1 MSGKKR
7 FQKPGSLQPNID
19 DILEWSKLPEDAF
32 DAASQQEKESFIKDR
47 KSVSYWADAWRR
59 LRKNK
64 VAMVALAIII
74 ALVIFGFVG
83 PSLVP
88 YTYKQQV
95 RGSEALHPW
104 HYTLDDQEKINAYM
118 EEHNGA
124 GNLTPDEAVAALKD
138 KYSLEIH
145 TSSEVFSNIWLEY
158 IPIATEIAAKPTPIM
173 Q

>member
-32 DAASQQEKESFIKDR
+32 DPASSQEKADFIKDR

-59 LRKNK
+59 LRRNK
-64 VAMVALAIII
+64 VAMVALGIII

-83 PSLVP
+83 PSVVP

-104 HYTLDDQEKINAYM
+104 HYTLEDQEKINAYM
-118 EEHNGA
+118 EEHNNTE
-124 GNLTPDEAVAALKD
+124 NLTPRKQKPKLKQ
-138 KYSLEIH
+138 K
-145 TSSEVFSNIWLEY
+145 VRN
-158 IPIATEIAAKPTPIM
+158 
-173 Q
+173 

>member
-32 DAASQQEKESFIKDR
+32 DAASSQEKADFIKDR

-88 YTYKQQV
+88 ILTNSRCVVPRHCIHGITHWKTS
-95 RGSEALHPW
+95 RRSMITW
-104 HYTLDDQEKINAYM
+104 KRKIR
-118 EEHNGA
+118 
-124 GNLTPDEAVAALKD
+124 LQT
-138 KYSLEIH
+138 
-145 TSSEVFSNIWLEY
+145 
-158 IPIATEIAAKPTPIM
+158 
-173 Q
+173 

>member
-32 DAASQQEKESFIKDR
+32 DAASSQEKADFIKDR

-104 HYTLDDQEKINAYM
+104 HSRMLW
-118 EEHNGA
+118 
-124 GNLTPDEAVAALKD
+124 LRLPRFFL
-138 KYSLEIH
+138 SL
-145 TSSEVFSNIWLEY
+145 S
-158 IPIATEIAAKPTPIM
+158 
-173 Q
+173 

>member
-32 DAASQQEKESFIKDR
+32 DAASSQEKADFIKDR

-83 PSLVP
+83 PSLV
-88 YTYKQQV
+88 THTNSRLVEQ
-95 RGSEALHPW
+95 R
-104 HYTLDDQEKINAYM
+104 HYIHGITHWKTSRRSMITWKRKIR
-118 EEHNGA
+118 
-124 GNLTPDEAVAALKD
+124 LQT
-138 KYSLEIH
+138 
-145 TSSEVFSNIWLEY
+145 
-158 IPIATEIAAKPTPIM
+158 
-173 Q
+173 

>member
-32 DAASQQEKESFIKDR
+32 DAASSQEKADFIKDR

-74 ALVIFGFVG
+74 AWLFSDLWDRALFHILTNSRCV
-83 PSLVP
+83 VP
-88 YTYKQQV
+88 RHCI
-95 RGSEALHPW
+95 RGIIHWKTSRRSMITW
-104 HYTLDDQEKINAYM
+104 KRKIR
-118 EEHNGA
+118 
-124 GNLTPDEAVAALKD
+124 LQT
-138 KYSLEIH
+138 
-145 TSSEVFSNIWLEY
+145 
-158 IPIATEIAAKPTPIM
+158 
-173 Q
+173 

>member
-32 DAASQQEKESFIKDR
+32 DAASSQEKADFIKDR

-104 HYTLDDQEKINAYM
+104 HYTLEDQQKINDYM
-118 EEHNGA
+118 EEKNQTA
-124 GNLTPDEAVAALKD
+124 NLTPDEAVEKARAEAAAEGKELSRIEESKD
-138 KYSLEIH
+138 SCESKC
-145 TSSEVFSNIWLEY
+145 FSVKRE
-158 IPIATEIAAKPTPIM
+158 
-173 Q
+173 

>member
-32 DAASQQEKESFIKDR
+32 DAASSQEKADFIKDR

-74 ALVIFGFVG
+74 ALVISDLWDRAWFLILISSRYV
-83 PSLVP
+83 
-88 YTYKQQV
+88 
-95 RGSEALHPW
+95 ALR
-104 HYTLDDQEKINAYM
+104 HYIHGITHWKTSRRSMITWKRKIR
-118 EEHNGA
+118 
-124 GNLTPDEAVAALKD
+124 LQT
-138 KYSLEIH
+138 
-145 TSSEVFSNIWLEY
+145 
-158 IPIATEIAAKPTPIM
+158 
-173 Q
+173 

>member
-32 DAASQQEKESFIKDR
+32 DAASSQEKADFIKDR

-88 YTYKQQV
+88 YTYSSRYV
-95 RGSEALHPW
+95 ALR
-104 HYTLDDQEKINAYM
+104 HYIHGITHWKTSRRSMITWKRKIR
-118 EEHNGA
+118 
-124 GNLTPDEAVAALKD
+124 LQT
-138 KYSLEIH
+138 
-145 TSSEVFSNIWLEY
+145 
-158 IPIATEIAAKPTPIM
+158 
-173 Q
+173 

>member
-32 DAASQQEKESFIKDR
+32 DAASSQEKADFIKDR

-104 HYTLDDQEKINAYM
+104 HYTLEDQQKINDYM
-118 EEHNGA
+118 EERK
-124 GNLTPDEAVAALKD
+124 PKQ
-138 KYSLEIH
+138 KR
-145 TSSEVFSNIWLEY
+145 
-158 IPIATEIAAKPTPIM
+158 PQKAKSYPVLRNPRFVRKQMFLSQKRVRST
-173 Q
+173 

>member
-32 DAASQQEKESFIKDR
+32 DAASSQEKADFIKDR

-83 PSLVP
+83 PSLVHIL
-88 YTYKQQV
+88 TTAGAWF
-95 RGSEALHPW
+95 RGIASMALHTGRPAE
-104 HYTLDDQEKINAYM
+104 DQ
-118 EEHNGA
+118 
-124 GNLTPDEAVAALKD
+124 
-138 KYSLEIH
+138 
-145 TSSEVFSNIWLEY
+145 
-158 IPIATEIAAKPTPIM
+158 
-173 Q
+173 